1 MEQFLNIP
9 NPIGF
14 LWLILVGLSMMIA
27 FLVLKFTKLEWDDVL
42 VGWMVSITIII
53 TISLWGAHKIERVNV
68 SDYQWKQIYTNNMN
82 AKIDLKPVGFLTNRS
97 GKEIIEVGKPLGKN
111 AHLFVSNNM
120 SNQPDH
126 TYYDIVAKT
135 DNEIATKRV
144 ELSKVISDGEITGN
158 SKIVKIE
165 YRPYNGYYHKWGSH
179 IGSRIDALENSA
191 EIQITIQNETGEKL
205 NDLFNPEK

>member
-126 TYYDIVAKT
+126 
-135 DNEIATKRV
+135 NV
-144 ELSKVISDGEITGN
+144 ELKRDDQLCVAWDTKS
-158 SKIVKIE
+158 
-165 YRPYNGYYHKWGSH
+165 
-179 IGSRIDALENSA
+179 
-191 EIQITIQNETGEKL
+191 
-205 NDLFNPEK
+205 

>member
-1 MEQFLNIP
+1 
-9 NPIGF
+9 
-14 LWLILVGLSMMIA
+14 
-27 FLVLKFTKLEWDDVL
+27 
-42 VGWMVSITIII
+42 
-53 TISLWGAHKIERVNV
+53 
-68 SDYQWKQIYTNNMN
+68 MN

-120 SNQPDH
+120 SNRPDH

-165 YRPYNGYYHKWGSH
+165 YRPYNGYYQKWGSH
-179 IGSRIDALENSA
+179 IGSRIDALKTA
-191 EIQITIQNETGEKL
+191 QKFKL
-205 NDLFNPEK
+205 PFKIKLVKTKMTYSIPKII